1 MFYYIC
7 FILAYL
13 PLLILYPTRV
23 IGKKNIPKKGK
34 MILCCNHQ
42 SNADVPLIATRLC
55 RRRYKY
61 MAKDSL
67 FKNKL
72 LGAILKNWGGY
83 PIKRGETDLQ
93 AVKKTL
99 GYLKAD
105 KAVCIFPE
113 GTRVQTTDQN
123 NLKDGVILFA
133 IRSKAPIVPAMMIRK
148 PRIFRRNRL
157 VVGKPFN
164 LSEMEE
170 FKDARLNDELMAKG
184 KQILHDRMFE
194 LLDKYQYKK
203 KKKKKDK

>member
-7 FILAYL
+7 FILAYI
-13 PLLILYPTRV
+13 PLLILYPIRV

-55 RRRYKY
+55 RRRYRY
-61 MAKDSL
+61 MAKESL
-67 FKNKL
+67 FKNKF
-72 LGAILKNWGGY
+72 LGAVLKSWGGY

-99 GYLKAD
+99 GYLKDD

-113 GTRVQTTDQN
+113 GTRVTTSDQN

-133 IRSKAPIVPAMMIRK
+133 LKSKAPIVPSIMVRK

-157 VVGKPFN
+157 VVGAPFN

-170 FKDARLNDELMAKG
+170 FKDKRINDELIAKG
-184 KQILHDRMFE
+184 KEILHNRMFE
-194 LLDKYQYKK
+194 LLEKYQYKK
-203 KKKKKDK
+203 KNK